1 MPKKY
6 RVALTAEERKALQ
19 RTISVGKQPAR
30 KVLHSHIRLLVDA
43 GELGPGKPDTAAV
56 EALGTSL
63 STVSRVRQRFGQ
75 RGVDATQHKP
85 RKEPAPLKM
94 DGVQEARLIAL
105 ACGEPPAG
113 HARWTLRL
121 LADRFV
127 ELEEG
132 IAISHET
139 VRQVLKRGRCSRGA

>member
-19 RTISVGKQPAR
+19 HTVSVGKQPAR
-30 KVLHSHIRLLVDA
+30 KVLHSHILLLVDE
-43 GELGPGKPDTAAV
+43 GELGPGKPDTAVV

-75 RGVDATQHKP
+75 RGLGATQRQP
-85 RKEPAPLKM
+85 RKEQAPLKM
-94 DGVQEARLIAL
+94 DGVREARLIAL
-105 ACGEPPAG
+105 ACGDPPAG

-127 ELEEG
+127 DLEAG

-139 VRQVLKRGRCSRGA
+139 VRQVL